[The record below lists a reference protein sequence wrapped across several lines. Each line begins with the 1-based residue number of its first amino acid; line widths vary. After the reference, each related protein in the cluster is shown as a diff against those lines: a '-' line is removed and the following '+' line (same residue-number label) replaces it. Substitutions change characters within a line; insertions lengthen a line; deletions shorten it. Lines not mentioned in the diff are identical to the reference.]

1 MLVENSFG
9 KLFDFYLVLHYMDD
23 EICGEIDFEN
33 SPCSEQEFFDIY
45 CLKHFQ
51 SLAKLLN
58 LPKET
63 LLFKR
68 EIFPAFYQNSLKKG
82 VDKHFKIW

>member
-23 EICGEIDFEN
+23 EICGEIDFEI

-45 CLKHFQ
+45 CSKHFQ
-51 SLAKLLN
+51 KFGETFEFAKRN
-58 LPKET
+58 PV
-63 LLFKR
+63 
-68 EIFPAFYQNSLKKG
+68 I
-82 VDKHFKIW
+82 